1 MQTGGY
7 PNWLGAVAL
16 DAAIEDFERLDAA
29 HVWTRIRKLRM
40 RLVNGLS
47 GAGVKF
53 LGGPDPKE
61 QAISG
66 IVTFCLPGGMR
77 DEKALLERLGKSK
90 VLVALRYV
98 SGVGGIR
105 TAVHESNTEADVD
118 ALLEVVKRFVRRGK
132 T

>member
-1 MQTGGY
+1 
-7 PNWLGAVAL
+7 
-16 DAAIEDFERLDAA
+16 
-29 HVWTRIRKLRM
+29 
-40 RLVNGLS
+40 
-47 GAGVKF
+47 
-53 LGGPDPKE
+53 
-61 QAISG
+61 
-66 IVTFCLPGGMR
+66 MR